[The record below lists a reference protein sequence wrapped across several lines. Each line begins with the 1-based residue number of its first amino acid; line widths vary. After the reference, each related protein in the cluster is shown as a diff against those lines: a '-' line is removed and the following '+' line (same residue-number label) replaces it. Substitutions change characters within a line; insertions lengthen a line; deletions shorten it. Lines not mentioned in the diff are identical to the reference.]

1 MNQTEISGLEFT
13 GLHDTHVGEESY
25 ATEFPEMNQD
35 LSHKT
40 EFDVVMATTA
50 MHSGSGNSYACLD
63 GYEDTRMMSG
73 IQAVKEVRHGS
84 TQHLEGTYSDSDEE
98 NLSSSPETSSTT
110 NYGYMEPNLENMY
123 NALGEM
129 VDKEGAVVLK
139 PDFVMCDTAL
149 HYQPHLIFS
158 PDGFKI
164 EHSDCDPYE
173 DDKTIALCW
182 DVCDIISINSQW
194 TQSVISAS
202 VTLLIRPS
210 AETESSDPIRVEF
223 ILTDPQWPRKQE
235 KICHMASR
243 YRDIWNNTPSEDFA
257 LENRSTDPSLFF
269 PKQYFSGIDD
279 FEDVIYPKGDPDAVS
294 ISSRDVDL
302 LLPETFVNDT
312 IIDFYIKYLSTRMKT
327 TEKSKYHFFNSFFFR
342 KLADLDKDQGRA
354 PEGRSAFLRVR
365 KWTRK
370 INIFAKDFLFIPVNF
385 SLHWSLIVICYP
397 GEVETSE
404 DGEAKKHG
412 KVPCILHMDSLKGN
426 HSGLKDIIQS
436 YLWEEWK
443 ERHPES
449 ALDISDK
456 FLNLRFVSLELPQQD
471 NSFDCGLFLL
481 HYVERFLMDY
491 PSSFNPMKISVSSTF
506 LSDGWFEPA
515 EASLKR
521 SLIRKLIQELV
532 TVPSQT
538 FPELTCGSEQFDES
552 YLGRENA
559 EPEAARE
566 FLAQGCSAGE
576 SDSLCQIPG
585 TQQQSTSVCFNDSGN
600 VLPVPGCILETEGVT
615 TFAVQDTQ
623 VCPPDNDIAICMP
636 SQAVENEPPPAD
648 YDNKPDLR
656 SCAPE
661 DDEALKDDGCVVK
674 GQDTFEESMLDC
686 SHNNQ
691 TISSHAE
698 VMMHDIMDSKCG
710 SFSINSAAMA
720 YKEQSL
726 ETSINEVL
734 YDCCD
739 VSEDMDPVM
748 MSDAREVDI
757 APDPASTKDEAD
769 NGRCDLPDVMGS
781 VVAGDIEGNT
791 SEHSSERNII
801 EDEEAKGDI
810 SLIVCDLNNDVAEQ
824 SSPVVCDLNN
834 DVAEHSPATIAV
846 ESEDAKHEET
856 SVDLKVEDDIEVGM
870 EETCAAADKISDGMR
885 HISPESKEGNID
897 SAVPHEPKEGETSS
911 IVSGDSKNWSD
922 EAHVD
927 SVDAHGNVGPGAGET
942 VPCEVDTNH
951 TDAEMPDIDSALCVK
966 NETVCEDTPCDAKRP
981 LPDGISKDQKMEV
994 CEDKPN
1000 EAVWEDKPR
1009 DAKRALL
1016 ASTSEDQKM
1025 VASEDKPNEAVSE
1038 DKPCDAKRPRLAST
1052 SEDQKMQ
1059 VSEDRCSEDVES
1071 TAEKTERRNK
1081 RRKGTVPT
1089 PTPATDKRRTRSSSM
1104 PRFLG

>member
-25 ATEFPEMNQD
+25 ATEFHEMNQD

-129 VDKEGAVVLK
+129 VDKEGTVVLK

-149 HYQPHLIFS
+149 HHQPHLIFS

-173 DDKTIALCW
+173 DDKTIDLCW

-436 YLWEEWK
+436 YLWEEWR

-532 TVPSQT
+532 TEPSQT

-552 YLGRENA
+552 YLERENA
-559 EPEAARE
+559 EHEAARE

-576 SDSLCQIPG
+576 SELVCQIPG
-585 TQQQSTSVCFNDSGN
+585 TQQQSTSICFNDSGN
-600 VLPVPGCILETEGVT
+600 VPVSGCILETEGVT
-615 TFAVQDTQ
+615 TFAVQDRQ
-623 VCPPDNDIAICMP
+623 VCPPDNDIDVCMP
-636 SQAVENEPPPAD
+636 SQAVENEPPPVY

-661 DDEALKDDGCVVK
+661 DAEALKDDGCVVK

-710 SFSINSAAMA
+710 SFSISPEAMA
-720 YKEQSL
+720 YKEHSL
-726 ETSINEVL
+726 ETNINEVL

-739 VSEDMDPVM
+739 VSEDMHPVM
-748 MSDAREVDI
+748 MSDAREVDV
-757 APDPASTKDEAD
+757 APDPASTKDKAD

-781 VVAGDIEGNT
+781 GAAGDIEGNT
-791 SEHSSERNII
+791 SDHSSERNII

-810 SLIVCDLNNDVAEQ
+810 SLMVCDLDNDVAEQ

-846 ESEDAKHEET
+846 ESEDAKHEYT

-870 EETCAAADKISDGMR
+870 EGTCAAADKISDGMQ
-885 HISPESKEGNID
+885 HISPESKEGNIDSCAISD
-897 SAVPHEPKEGETSS
+897 SAVPHEPKEGETS
-911 IVSGDSKNWSD
+911 IIMSGDSKNWSD

-942 VPCEVDTNH
+942 VPCEVETNH

-981 LPDGISKDQKMEV
+981 LPDGISEDQKMEV

-1000 EAVWEDKPR
+1000 EAVWVDKPR
-1009 DAKRALL
+1009 DAKRPLL
-1016 ASTSEDQKM
+1016 ASTSDDQKM
-1025 VASEDKPNEAVSE
+1025 EASE

-1081 RRKGTVPT
+1081 RRKGPAPTPT

>member
-25 ATEFPEMNQD
+25 TTEFPEMNQD

-110 NYGYMEPNLENMY
+110 NYGIPCKMVPIANARGFFYGSLLIYICAISGYMEPNLENMY

-129 VDKEGAVVLK
+129 VDKEGTVVLK

-173 DDKTIALCW
+173 DDKTTALCW

-243 YRDIWNNTPSEDFA
+243 YRDIWNNTLSEDFA

-426 HSGLKDIIQS
+426 HSGLKDIIQ
-436 YLWEEWK
+436 
-443 ERHPES
+443 R
-449 ALDISDK
+449 
-456 FLNLRFVSLELPQQD
+456 
-471 NSFDCGLFLL
+471 
-481 HYVERFLMDY
+481 
-491 PSSFNPMKISVSSTF
+491 
-506 LSDGWFEPA
+506 
-515 EASLKR
+515 
-521 SLIRKLIQELV
+521 
-532 TVPSQT
+532 
-538 FPELTCGSEQFDES
+538 
-552 YLGRENA
+552 
-559 EPEAARE
+559 
-566 FLAQGCSAGE
+566 
-576 SDSLCQIPG
+576 
-585 TQQQSTSVCFNDSGN
+585 
-600 VLPVPGCILETEGVT
+600 
-615 TFAVQDTQ
+615 
-623 VCPPDNDIAICMP
+623 
-636 SQAVENEPPPAD
+636 
-648 YDNKPDLR
+648 
-656 SCAPE
+656 
-661 DDEALKDDGCVVK
+661 
-674 GQDTFEESMLDC
+674 
-686 SHNNQ
+686 
-691 TISSHAE
+691 
-698 VMMHDIMDSKCG
+698 
-710 SFSINSAAMA
+710 
-720 YKEQSL
+720 
-726 ETSINEVL
+726 
-734 YDCCD
+734 
-739 VSEDMDPVM
+739 
-748 MSDAREVDI
+748 
-757 APDPASTKDEAD
+757 
-769 NGRCDLPDVMGS
+769 
-781 VVAGDIEGNT
+781 
-791 SEHSSERNII
+791 
-801 EDEEAKGDI
+801 
-810 SLIVCDLNNDVAEQ
+810 
-824 SSPVVCDLNN
+824 
-834 DVAEHSPATIAV
+834 
-846 ESEDAKHEET
+846 
-856 SVDLKVEDDIEVGM
+856 
-870 EETCAAADKISDGMR
+870 
-885 HISPESKEGNID
+885 
-897 SAVPHEPKEGETSS
+897 
-911 IVSGDSKNWSD
+911 
-922 EAHVD
+922 
-927 SVDAHGNVGPGAGET
+927 
-942 VPCEVDTNH
+942 
-951 TDAEMPDIDSALCVK
+951 
-966 NETVCEDTPCDAKRP
+966 
-981 LPDGISKDQKMEV
+981 
-994 CEDKPN
+994 
-1000 EAVWEDKPR
+1000 
-1009 DAKRALL
+1009 
-1016 ASTSEDQKM
+1016 
-1025 VASEDKPNEAVSE
+1025 
-1038 DKPCDAKRPRLAST
+1038 
-1052 SEDQKMQ
+1052 
-1059 VSEDRCSEDVES
+1059 
-1071 TAEKTERRNK
+1071 
-1081 RRKGTVPT
+1081 
-1089 PTPATDKRRTRSSSM
+1089 
-1104 PRFLG
+1104 

>member
-1 MNQTEISGLEFT
+1 MNQTDISGLEFT

-129 VDKEGAVVLK
+129 VDKEGTVVLK

-149 HYQPHLIFS
+149 HFQPHVIFS

-210 AETESSDPIRVEF
+210 AETGSSDPIRVEF

-257 LENRSTDPSLFF
+257 LENQSTDPSLFF

-404 DGEAKKHG
+404 DGEAKKHS

-576 SDSLCQIPG
+576 SDSLCQIAG
-585 TQQQSTSVCFNDSGN
+585 TQQQSTSICFNDSGN

-623 VCPPDNDIAICMP
+623 VCPPDNDFAICMP
-636 SQAVENEPPPAD
+636 SQAVENEPLPAD

-661 DDEALKDDGCVVK
+661 DAEALKDDGSVVK
-674 GQDTFEESMLDC
+674 GQDNFVESMLDC
-686 SHNNQ
+686 SHNNR
-691 TISSHAE
+691 TISSYTE
-698 VMMHDIMDSKCG
+698 VMMHNIMDSKCG
-710 SFSINSAAMA
+710 SFSDNSEAMA
-720 YKEQSL
+720 YKEHSL
-726 ETSINEVL
+726 ETNINEVL
-734 YDCCD
+734 DDCCD
-739 VSEDMDPVM
+739 EDMHPVM

-757 APDPASTKDEAD
+757 ASDPASTKDEAD
-769 NGRCDLPDVMGS
+769 NGRYDFPDAMGS

-791 SEHSSERNII
+791 CEHSSERNIV
-801 EDEEAKGDI
+801 EDEEAKGDVFEDT
-810 SLIVCDLNNDVAEQ
+810 SPLMVCDLNNDVAEQ
-824 SSPVVCDLNN
+824 SLPVVCDLNN
-834 DVAEHSPATIAV
+834 DVAEHSPAIIAV
-846 ESEDAKHEET
+846 ESEDAKHEDT
-856 SVDLKVEDDIEVGM
+856 SVDLNVEDDIEVDLKVEDDIEVGT
-870 EETCAAADKISDGMR
+870 EETCAVADKISDGEQ

-897 SAVPHEPKEGETSS
+897 SCAISDSAVPHELKEGETST
-911 IVSGDSKNWSD
+911 IVAGDSTNGSD

-927 SVDAHGNVGPGAGET
+927 SVDAHGSVGPGAGET

-951 TDAEMPDIDSALCVK
+951 SDAEMPDVDSALCVK
-966 NETVCEDTPCDAKRP
+966 NETVCEDEPNEAVCEVTPCDAKRP
-981 LPDGISKDQKMEV
+981 LADSISEDQKMGV

-1000 EAVWEDKPR
+1000 EAIFEDKPCH
-1009 DAKRALL
+1009 AKRPLL
-1016 ASTSEDQKM
+1016 ASTSEGQKM
-1025 VASEDKPNEAVSE
+1025 E
-1038 DKPCDAKRPRLAST
+1038 
-1052 SEDQKMQ
+1052 
-1059 VSEDRCSEDVES
+1059 VSEDRCSEKDVES
-1071 TAEKTERRNK
+1071 TAEKTEQRKK
-1081 RRKGTVPT
+1081 RRKVP
-1089 PTPATDKRRTRSSSM
+1089 PAAPPQTPATDKRQTRSSSM
-1104 PRFLG
+1104 PLFLG

>member
-1 MNQTEISGLEFT
+1 
-13 GLHDTHVGEESY
+13 
-25 ATEFPEMNQD
+25 
-35 LSHKT
+35 
-40 EFDVVMATTA
+40 
-50 MHSGSGNSYACLD
+50 
-63 GYEDTRMMSG
+63 
-73 IQAVKEVRHGS
+73 
-84 TQHLEGTYSDSDEE
+84 
-98 NLSSSPETSSTT
+98 
-110 NYGYMEPNLENMY
+110 
-123 NALGEM
+123 
-129 VDKEGAVVLK
+129 
-139 PDFVMCDTAL
+139 
-149 HYQPHLIFS
+149 
-158 PDGFKI
+158 
-164 EHSDCDPYE
+164 
-173 DDKTIALCW
+173 
-182 DVCDIISINSQW
+182 
-194 TQSVISAS
+194 
-202 VTLLIRPS
+202 
-210 AETESSDPIRVEF
+210 
-223 ILTDPQWPRKQE
+223 
-235 KICHMASR
+235 MASR
-243 YRDIWNNTPSEDFA
+243 YRDIWNNTLSEDFA

-585 TQQQSTSVCFNDSGN
+585 TQQQSTSICFNDSGN

-623 VCPPDNDIAICMP
+623 VCPPGNDIAICMP

-661 DDEALKDDGCVVK
+661 DAEALKDDGCVVK
-674 GQDTFEESMLDC
+674 GQDTFQESMLDC
-686 SHNNQ
+686 LHNNQ

-698 VMMHDIMDSKCG
+698 VMMHDIVDSKCG
-710 SFSINSAAMA
+710 SFSINSEAMA

-726 ETSINEVL
+726 ETNINEVL

-739 VSEDMDPVM
+739 VSEDMHPVM

-769 NGRCDLPDVMGS
+769 NGRCNLPDVTGS
-781 VVAGDIEGNT
+781 VAAGDIEGNT
-791 SEHSSERNII
+791 SEHSSERNIV

-810 SLIVCDLNNDVAEQ
+810 SEDTSALMVCDLNNGVAEQ

-834 DVAEHSPATIAV
+834 DVAEHSPTTIAV
-846 ESEDAKHEET
+846 ESEDAKHEDT
-856 SVDLKVEDDIEVGM
+856 CVVIKVKDDIEVGM
-870 EETCAAADKISDGMR
+870 EETCAAADKMSDGEL
-885 HISPESKEGNID
+885 HISPESKEGKIDSCAVSD
-897 SAVPHEPKEGETSS
+897 SAVPHEPKEGETST
-911 IVSGDSKNWSD
+911 IVSGDSKNGSD
-922 EAHVD
+922 EARVD
-927 SVDAHGNVGPGAGET
+927 SVDPHGIGPGAGET
-942 VPCEVDTNH
+942 VCEVDTNC
-951 TDAEMPDIDSALCVK
+951 TDAEMPDVDSALCVK

-981 LPDGISKDQKMEV
+981 LPDGISEDEKME
-994 CEDKPN
+994 
-1000 EAVWEDKPR
+1000 ASEDKPR
-1009 DAKRALL
+1009 DAKRPLL

-1025 VASEDKPNEAVSE
+1025 EASEDKPNEAICE

-1052 SEDQKMQ
+1052 SEDEKMQ

-1081 RRKGTVPT
+1081 RRKGPAPTPT

>member
-1 MNQTEISGLEFT
+1 MNQTDISGLEFT

-129 VDKEGAVVLK
+129 VDKEGTVVLK

-149 HYQPHLIFS
+149 HFQPHVIFS

-210 AETESSDPIRVEF
+210 AETGSSDPIRVEF

-257 LENRSTDPSLFF
+257 LENQSTDPSLFF

-404 DGEAKKHG
+404 DGEAKKHS

-576 SDSLCQIPG
+576 SDSLCQIAG
-585 TQQQSTSVCFNDSGN
+585 TQQQSTSICFNDSGN

-623 VCPPDNDIAICMP
+623 VCPPDNDFAICMP
-636 SQAVENEPPPAD
+636 SQAVENEPLPAD

-661 DDEALKDDGCVVK
+661 DAEALKDDGSVVK
-674 GQDTFEESMLDC
+674 GQDNFVESMLDC
-686 SHNNQ
+686 SHNNR
-691 TISSHAE
+691 TISSYTE
-698 VMMHDIMDSKCG
+698 VTMHNIMDSKCG
-710 SFSINSAAMA
+710 SFSDNSEAMA
-720 YKEQSL
+720 YKEHSL
-726 ETSINEVL
+726 ETNINEVL
-734 YDCCD
+734 DDCCD
-739 VSEDMDPVM
+739 EDMHPVM

-757 APDPASTKDEAD
+757 ASDPASTKDEAD
-769 NGRCDLPDVMGS
+769 NGRYDFPDAMGS

-791 SEHSSERNII
+791 CEHSSERNIV
-801 EDEEAKGDI
+801 EDEEAKGDVFEDT
-810 SLIVCDLNNDVAEQ
+810 SPLMVCDLNNDVAEQ
-824 SSPVVCDLNN
+824 SLPVVY
-834 DVAEHSPATIAV
+834 
-846 ESEDAKHEET
+846 
-856 SVDLKVEDDIEVGM
+856 
-870 EETCAAADKISDGMR
+870 
-885 HISPESKEGNID
+885 
-897 SAVPHEPKEGETSS
+897 
-911 IVSGDSKNWSD
+911 
-922 EAHVD
+922 VD
-927 SVDAHGNVGPGAGET
+927 SVDAHGSVGPGAGET

-951 TDAEMPDIDSALCVK
+951 SDAEMPDVDSALCVK
-966 NETVCEDTPCDAKRP
+966 NETVCEDEPNEAVCEETPCDAKRP
-981 LPDGISKDQKMEV
+981 LADSISEDQKMGV

-1000 EAVWEDKPR
+1000 EAIFEDKPCH
-1009 DAKRALL
+1009 AKRPLL
-1016 ASTSEDQKM
+1016 ASTSEGQKM
-1025 VASEDKPNEAVSE
+1025 E
-1038 DKPCDAKRPRLAST
+1038 
-1052 SEDQKMQ
+1052 
-1059 VSEDRCSEDVES
+1059 VSEDRCSEKDVES
-1071 TAEKTERRNK
+1071 TAEKTEQRKK
-1081 RRKGTVPT
+1081 RRKVP
-1089 PTPATDKRRTRSSSM
+1089 PAAPPQTPATDKRQTRSSSM
-1104 PRFLG
+1104 PLFLG